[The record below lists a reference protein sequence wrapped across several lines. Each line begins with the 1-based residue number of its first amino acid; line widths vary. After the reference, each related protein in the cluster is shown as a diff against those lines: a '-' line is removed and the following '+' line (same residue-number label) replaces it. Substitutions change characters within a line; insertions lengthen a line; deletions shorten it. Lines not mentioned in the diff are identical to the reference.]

1 MPSSKRKIGDIGE
14 NSAVEFLKRKGYG
27 ILDRNYLLKCGE
39 IDIVAAKM
47 GGFLN
52 QKINSIVFVEVKT
65 ASDNF
70 SLAFAAQNVHSKKKR
85 RLIKSAQVY
94 LMDKKIPKNIPWQ
107 IDVVLISL
115 DDRNKLVRIEHLE
128 NAVW

>member
-1 MPSSKRKIGDIGE
+1 MPSLKRRFGDAGE
-14 NSAVEFLKRKGYG
+14 DAAVEFLKSKGYE

-39 IDIVAAKM
+39 IDIVAAKT

-52 QKINSIVFVEVKT
+52 HKINSMIFVEVKT
-65 ASDNF
+65 ASVNF
-70 SLAFAAQNVHSKKKR
+70 SLAFAAQNVHSKKKH
-85 RLIKSAQVY
+85 RLIRSAQVY
-94 LMDKKIPKNIPWQ
+94 LIDKKIPKNIPWQ

-115 DDRNKLVRIEHLE
+115 DDKNKPVKIEHLE